1 MKRRQRIKPL
11 KQWLDEVRPLINA
24 PDTPPVRGKV
34 SDMAIDR
41 MRTVH
46 RLLAH
51 EYGVPGV
58 IKAFNATSSEDP
70 QVLEAWLKQQRR
82 TP

>member
-11 KQWLDEVRPLINA
+11 KQWLAEVRPLINA
-24 PDTPPVRGKV
+24 PDAPPVRGKA

-41 MRTVH
+41 MRKVH

-82 TP
+82 LV